1 MSEAG
6 PHAPYPP
13 AGFTTPQTSTSAIV
27 ALVLAMLAF
36 AFPVVPAVVA
46 LILARNADEEIA
58 AGAGRVT
65 GAGLARAARITAW
78 VSIALYAVAFVVGV
92 GVVLTIGALV

>member
-13 AGFTTPQTSTSAIV
+13 AAFTAPQTSTSAIV
-27 ALVLAMLAF
+27 ALVLAVLGF
-36 AFPVVPAVVA
+36 AFPVVPAIIA
-46 LILARNADEEIA
+46 LIFARNADEEIA

-65 GAGLARAARITAW
+65 GAGLARVARITAW
-78 VSIALYAVAFVVGV
+78 VSLAIYAVAFVGL
-92 GVVLTIGALV
+92 VLTMGALL